1 MATTQQTQQQGIE
14 ITSQALPSDGL
25 SRFVRA
31 GAWPAPDLARQSSLV
46 FGRDPRTHRP
56 RRGHGWLQY
65 PPWRPCSEFGYAP
78 ACCRALPSL
87 LQLPRQCTGR
97 GDRVAG
103 VRPAPSAEPNERPER
118 QPHPRADMGFVA
130 PTALVDRSAW
140 LNSPHPEHACTAQP
154 VVQSG

>member
-78 ACCRALPSL
+78 AWCRALPSL

-103 VRPAPSAEPNERPER
+103 YVLPRLQSQMSALSASLILAPIWALWHLPLWLT
-118 QPHPRADMGFVA
+118 GA
-130 PTALVDRSAW
+130 P
-140 LNSPHPEHACTAQP
+140 
-154 VVQSG
+154 G